1 MFLLGR
7 NEFMKN
13 MKMVTSQN
21 FDLSNI
27 YKQQIDFTSLNFI
40 KKNELNYRF
49 YLVDEISEGNAQQ
62 YRLSMANVLSS
73 ISQNQSSMVYILS
86 GSPQGIKLYVGV
98 AKSDSNI
105 SEDSETLKY
114 SFEGNFIGS
123 KLIGIK
129 NDDEQIKEL

>member
-1 MFLLGR
+1 
-7 NEFMKN
+7 
-13 MKMVTSQN
+13 MVTSQN

-105 SEDSETLKY
+105 REDSETLKY

>member
-1 MFLLGR
+1 
-7 NEFMKN
+7 MKN

>member
-1 MFLLGR
+1 
-7 NEFMKN
+7 
-13 MKMVTSQN
+13 MVTSQN

>member
-1 MFLLGR
+1 
-7 NEFMKN
+7 MKN

-123 KLIGIK
+123 KLIGLK

>member
-1 MFLLGR
+1 
-7 NEFMKN
+7 MKN

-86 GSPQGIKLYVGV
+86 GSPHGIKLYVGV

>member
-1 MFLLGR
+1 
-7 NEFMKN
+7 
-13 MKMVTSQN
+13 MVTSQN

-105 SEDSETLKY
+105 RVC
-114 SFEGNFIGS
+114 
-123 KLIGIK
+123 
-129 NDDEQIKEL
+129 